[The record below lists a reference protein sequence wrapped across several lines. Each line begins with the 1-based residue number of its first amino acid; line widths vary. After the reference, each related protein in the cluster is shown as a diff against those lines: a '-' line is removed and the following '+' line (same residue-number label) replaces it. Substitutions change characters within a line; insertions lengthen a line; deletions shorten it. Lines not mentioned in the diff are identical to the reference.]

1 MSSKNLFPR
10 DIDFDIWLLV
20 AAFYHWDNGI
30 EISHCF
36 NTKGL
41 ACLLSHRG
49 PKRHKTISSTIE
61 SQIFKE
67 ILPGHQLT
75 AGGKKKKK
83 WKWNFNYHIKQR
95 YTFYKNRSENHKR
108 IVSALNKQ
116 KNSNTGRMRK
126 LDFQSYHNII
136 LRMSKPQ

>member
-10 DIDFDIWLLV
+10 DTDFEIWLLI
-20 AAFYHWDNGI
+20 AAFYHWGTGI

-41 ACLLSHRG
+41 TCLPSHRG
-49 PKRHKTISSTIE
+49 SKRHKTTSSTIE

-67 ILPGHQLT
+67 ILPGYQLT
-75 AGGKKKKK
+75 EGEKKK
-83 WKWNFNYHIKQR
+83 WKRNFSDHKKQR
-95 YTFYKNRSENHKR
+95 YTLYKNRSENHKR

-116 KNSNTGRMRK
+116 KNSNPGGIRK
-126 LDFQSYHNII
+126 LDFQSYHNIV

>member
-1 MSSKNLFPR
+1 MSSKNLFPG
-10 DIDFDIWLLV
+10 DTDFEIWLLI
-20 AAFYHWDNGI
+20 AAFYHWGTGI

-49 PKRHKTISSTIE
+49 FKRHKTTSSTIE

-75 AGGKKKKK
+75 AGGKKKK
-83 WKWNFNYHIKQR
+83 WKRNFNDHIKQR
-95 YTFYKNRSENHKR
+95 YTLDKNRSENHKR
-108 IVSALNKQ
+108 IVSAVNKQ
-116 KNSNTGRMRK
+116 KNSNPGRMRK